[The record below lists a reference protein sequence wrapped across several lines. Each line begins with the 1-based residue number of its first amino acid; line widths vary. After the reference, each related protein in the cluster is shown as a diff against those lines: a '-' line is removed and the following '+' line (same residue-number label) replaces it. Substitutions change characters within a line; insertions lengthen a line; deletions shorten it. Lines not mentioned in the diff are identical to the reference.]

1 MTEYFLSLAGCGTF
15 IESFKFIFVLCQKMS
30 SLMMTPKWMIAMQ
43 VMTAVKEACRAAVLA
58 RNPRIAEALYFCE
71 VGAPAE
77 HLGQIY
83 GVLGKRR
90 ARVVKEEMR
99 EGTAMFTV
107 HAYMPVSESFGFAD
121 ELRRKTSG
129 AASPQ
134 LVLSHWEP
142 LAEDPFFVPRTEE
155 ELEEFGDGLSA
166 PRNTARKLID
176 AVRRRKGLPVEE
188 KLVQHGAK
196 QRTRARKV

>member
-1 MTEYFLSLAGCGTF
+1 MVV
-15 IESFKFIFVLCQKMS
+15 IIDVV
-30 SLMMTPKWMIAMQ
+30 Q
-43 VMTAVKEACRAAVLA
+43 VMAIVKDACRAAVLA
-58 RNPRIAEALYFCE
+58 KRPRIVEALYFCE
-71 VGAPAE
+71 VVAPAE
-77 HLGQIY
+77 HLGSVY

-99 EGTAMFTV
+99 EGTALFIV

-129 AASPQ
+129 SASPQ
-134 LVLSHWEP
+134 LVQSHWEA
-142 LAEDPFFVPRTEE
+142 LLEDPFFVPRTEE
-155 ELEEFGDGLSA
+155 EIEEFGDGSSVVQ
-166 PRNTARKLID
+166 NTARKLID

-188 KLVQHGAK
+188 KLVQFASK